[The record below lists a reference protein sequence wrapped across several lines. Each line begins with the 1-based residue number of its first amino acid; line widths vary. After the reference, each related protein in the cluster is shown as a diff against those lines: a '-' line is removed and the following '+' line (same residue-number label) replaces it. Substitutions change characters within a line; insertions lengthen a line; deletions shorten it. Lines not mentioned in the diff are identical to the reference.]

1 MGTFNTHQTITKH
14 LKELSEK
21 LDEDHLTAQELQEF
35 ENLSRKLYERA
46 VILHY
51 KAKEENVYNKKDQSA
66 STPEQPIAEK
76 LDNETDSGE
85 IKFDFTSDE
94 QFDEPP
100 STVTES
106 SGKNPAQQDST
117 PAGGS
122 FKEGQDPAVSAKNT
136 DENKENTTEQSNLE
150 TSTSTNDLP
159 KLHQEETKSFY
170 EHFMGLHKSTLSDQL
185 GASKIDSLK
194 GAIGLNDKLQF
205 ISELFDGNH
214 EAFNEYLSTLD
225 QLSSN
230 EEAHQLLSQIATK
243 YEWDEENSSVEEFV
257 KIISRRYADS

>member
-1 MGTFNTHQTITKH
+1 MGTFNTHQTITKR

-21 LDEDHLTAQELQEF
+21 LDEDHLTAEELQEF
-35 ENLSRKLYERA
+35 EKLSRKLYERA

-66 STPEQPIAEK
+66 PTPDQPKAEK
-76 LDNETDSGE
+76 LDNEIDSGA

-94 QFDEPP
+94 QFDESP
-100 STVTES
+100 SPVPES
-106 SGKNPAQQDST
+106 PDKNPVQQDNP
-117 PAGGS
+117 PAGGA
-122 FKEGQDPAVSAKNT
+122 FKEGQDPTISAKNT
-136 DENKENTTEQSNLE
+136 DEKEEDTTGQSKTE
-150 TSTSTNDLP
+150 TLTSDLP
-159 KLHQEETKSFY
+159 RIHQEETKSFY

-194 GAIGLNDKLQF
+194 GVIGLNDKLQF

-225 QLSSN
+225 QLESN
-230 EEAHQLLSQIATK
+230 KEAHQLLSQIATK
-243 YEWDEENSSVEEFV
+243 YEWDEENSTVEDFV